1 VAFPVRR
8 ERLLLTDDVLGR
20 REAVRGCRRGLDA
33 ICVWLAVRKAFAVQA
48 FCLVFALS
56 LTAQEEP
63 KRVGIKERQAPMS
76 DLKPTATIELGG
88 KPDWTVIT
96 DDAVW
101 VSNSE
106 LRAIQRIDPETNRV
120 VAQVDLPGEPCSGL
134 AYGFGS
140 VWSPICDGQKGLA
153 RIDASTNR
161 VTAIL
166 PVVPGYD
173 EGSIATSEDSVW
185 LVTNKDGLLLRI
197 DPKTNSVR
205 QKIQLS
211 PGAFNPMYS
220 DGTIWVTNIEKG
232 TVTALNAHS
241 GEVRKED
248 RVGERPRFLTA
259 GAGSI
264 WVLLQSDGSVTR
276 VDAKN
281 VSAWANTP
289 AGIPGHGGEICF
301 GDGFVWATAIDI
313 PLTKIDPQTG
323 QVVKQWVGPGGDSV
337 RYGHGSLWLT
347 NLKHGQM
354 WRIPPR

>member
-1 VAFPVRR
+1 
-8 ERLLLTDDVLGR
+8 
-20 REAVRGCRRGLDA
+20 
-33 ICVWLAVRKAFAVQA
+33 VRKTFVVLAI
-48 FCLVFALS
+48 CLVFALS
-56 LTAQEEP
+56 LNSQEEP
-63 KRVGIKERQAPMS
+63 KRVGIKKLQAPMS
-76 DLKPTATIELGG
+76 ELKPTATIELGG

-106 LRAIQRIDPETNRV
+106 LHAIQRIDPVTNRV
-120 VAQVDLPGEPCSGL
+120 VTQVDLPGEPCSGL

-140 VWSPICDGQKGLA
+140 VWTPICDGQKGLA
-153 RIDASTNR
+153 RIDASANR
-161 VTAIL
+161 VMAIL
-166 PVVPGYD
+166 PVVPADD

-185 LVTNKDGLLLRI
+185 LVTNKEGLLLRI

-205 QKIQLS
+205 QEIQLP
-211 PGAFNPMYS
+211 PGVFNPIYG

-232 TVTALNAHS
+232 TVIAINADT
-241 GEVRKED
+241 GKVRKEEM
-248 RVGERPRFLTA
+248 VGERPRFLTA

-281 VSAWANTP
+281 ANAWANIP
-289 AGIPGHGGEICF
+289 VGIPGQGGEICF
-301 GDGFVWATAIDI
+301 GGGFVWATVMDI

-347 NLKHGQM
+347 DLKHGQM
-354 WRIPPR
+354 WRIPPQ